1 MYEFWYYYVK
11 PKYSEN
17 AKLCYMDTDGFIVHV
32 KTDEIYKNLSEHD
45 ETRFDTSDFE
55 IDRLLTKRKNKKA
68 IRLMKDKLGGQIMK
82 KFVRLRANTFSYLK
96 DNSDEDKKAK
106 GT

>member
-1 MYEFWYYYVK
+1 MYEFWYDYVK

-17 AKLCYMDTDGFIVHV
+17 AKICYMDTDGFIVHV
-32 KTDEIYKNLSEHD
+32 KTDEIYKN
-45 ETRFDTSDFE
+45 
-55 IDRLLTKRKNKKA
+55 
-68 IRLMKDKLGGQIMK
+68 GQIMK
-82 KFVRLRANTFSYLK
+82 EFVRLRANTFSYLK

>member
-1 MYEFWYYYVK
+1 MYEFWYDFVK

-17 AKLCYMDTDGFIVHV
+17 AKICYMDTDGFIVHV
-32 KTDEIYKNLSEHD
+32 KTDEIYKN
-45 ETRFDTSDFE
+45 
-55 IDRLLTKRKNKKA
+55 
-68 IRLMKDKLGGQIMK
+68 GQIMK
-82 KFVRLRANTFSYLK
+82 EFVRLRANTFSYLK

>member
-1 MYEFWYYYVK
+1 MYGFWYDYVK

-17 AKLCYMDTDGFIVHV
+17 AKIYYMDTDGFIVHV
-32 KTDEIYKNLSEHD
+32 KTDEIYKN
-45 ETRFDTSDFE
+45 
-55 IDRLLTKRKNKKA
+55 
-68 IRLMKDKLGGQIMK
+68 GQIMK
-82 KFVRLRANTFSYLK
+82 EFVRLRANTFSYLK